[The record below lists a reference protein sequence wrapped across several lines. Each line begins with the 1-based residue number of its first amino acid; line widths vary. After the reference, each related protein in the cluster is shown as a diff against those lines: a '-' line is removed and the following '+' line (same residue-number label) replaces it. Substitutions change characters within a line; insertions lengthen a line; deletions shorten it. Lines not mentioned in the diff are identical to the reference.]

1 MKELLPLSIEVTPY
15 NDFILALC
23 YLCFSETGETE
34 LKIGQCE
41 VHEYNLSTKIWRNYL
56 SSLTI
61 NIKDFEGDP
70 IISIKSAM
78 NKISKCNS
86 IWFPVGNDDLV
97 NPRKYRE

>member
-56 SSLTI
+56 DSLTI
-61 NIKDFEGDP
+61 DPKYFYGDP
-70 IISIKSAM
+70 IVSHK
-78 NKISKCNS
+78 
-86 IWFPVGNDDLV
+86 
-97 NPRKYRE
+97 